1 MPRQWAASL
10 ASVQAKLPHRTNINM
25 LQFDEIVIMEAWQ
38 RLLLLGSEGITC
50 DMQTGHVIGLNLTNS
65 CLYGCINSINAAFQL
80 THLTSL
86 DLSMNNFIL
95 CFISNRLGD
104 LSKLTHLNL
113 SFSWFAGEMPMEI
126 SSLSQLVSLD
136 FSGND
141 HLSLSSDSLS
151 SLAQNLTK
159 LRGLHLNK
167 VNVSSPMLDALSNF
181 TSLNSL
187 QLRSAQLIPGA
198 VFMLPNLEVLDLM
211 YNENLRCYLPEFPAK
226 SSPLKKPT
234 LASTSF
240 CGELPESIA
249 NLGSL
254 QVVDIGNCS
263 FNGWIPSSIAK
274 LTKLSKLVHAR
285 NHFQGHIPPSLE
297 NLTSSQ
303 TCHSHT
309 MISAPWKACL
319 GWGIKLTELK
329 CLYLAVV
336 NLYGHIPSVLSKLVN
351 IERLHLNYN

>member
-1 MPRQWAASL
+1 
-10 ASVQAKLPHRTNINM
+10 
-25 LQFDEIVIMEAWQ
+25 
-38 RLLLLGSEGITC
+38 
-50 DMQTGHVIGLNLTNS
+50 
-65 CLYGCINSINAAFQL
+65 
-80 THLTSL
+80 
-86 DLSMNNFIL
+86 
-95 CFISNRLGD
+95 
-104 LSKLTHLNL
+104 
-113 SFSWFAGEMPMEI
+113 MPMEI

-263 FNGWIPSSIAK
+263 FNG
-274 LTKLSKLVHAR
+274 
-285 NHFQGHIPPSLE
+285 
-297 NLTSSQ
+297 
-303 TCHSHT
+303 
-309 MISAPWKACL
+309 
-319 GWGIKLTELK
+319 
-329 CLYLAVV
+329 
-336 NLYGHIPSVLSKLVN
+336 
-351 IERLHLNYN
+351 